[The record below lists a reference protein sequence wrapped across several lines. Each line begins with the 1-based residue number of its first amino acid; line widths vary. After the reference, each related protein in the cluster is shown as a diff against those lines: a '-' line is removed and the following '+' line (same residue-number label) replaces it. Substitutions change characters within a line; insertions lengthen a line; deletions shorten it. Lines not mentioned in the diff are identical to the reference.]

1 MSVAAVEA
9 TGLYHIY
16 RERDIETV
24 ALKGAALTLMASS
37 WTSVMGPSGSG
48 KSTLVDILAGF
59 LEPSAGS
66 VVVGGE
72 DLTRLPVRERSATRR
87 HSIGL
92 VRQRGNLHPLLTVAE
107 NVALSLVLD
116 GRHGREVSDP
126 TSEVLEAVGLGDR
139 GRQPVHTLSGGEA
152 QRVAIAAAV
161 VHGPVVLIADE
172 LTGELDEE
180 TTTMSLDLHDTLM
193 AARGT
198 SILTV
203 THNPVVAER
212 AGHRVVMRD
221 GTLVDV
227 G

>member
-16 RERDIETV
+16 RARDIETV
-24 ALKGAALTLMASS
+24 ALKGAELTLTAGS

-87 HSIGL
+87 RSIGL
-92 VRQRGNLHPLLTVAE
+92 VRQRGNLHPLLNVAE

-116 GRHGREVSDP
+116 GRRGRDVSGP

-161 VHGPVVLIADE
+161 VHRPVVLIADE
-172 LTGELDEE
+172 LTGELDEG
-180 TTTMSLDLHDTLM
+180 TTALILDLLDELM

-198 SILTV
+198 SLLTV

-212 AGHRVVMRD
+212 AGHQVVMRD